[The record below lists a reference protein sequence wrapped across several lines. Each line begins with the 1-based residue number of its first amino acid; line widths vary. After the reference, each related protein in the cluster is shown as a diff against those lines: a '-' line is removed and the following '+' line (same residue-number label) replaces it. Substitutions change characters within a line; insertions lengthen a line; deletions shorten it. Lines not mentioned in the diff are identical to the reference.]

1 MRLYAITNGI
11 GYYVVALDTGRPTFL
26 AKPFAYTYNTR
37 QEAEDIANKLR
48 KIGFAALV
56 INY

>member
-1 MRLYAITNGI
+1 MYAITNGI